1 MEQSRAVWKGTVAQ
15 GTGTSDLNAAFE
27 EKWKNLF
34 DIIHLTEDLS
44 VKFKSL
50 KSEDE
55 IFSVIIDGFEKSKV
69 RSVTIALLNKDRT
82 MLKLIGST
90 LPHANVMHAEKSA
103 GIQIRDFCLK
113 LSDSR
118 IYSTVVNHNQ
128 TVHVKVSDLLSELF
142 PRPPAS
148 AIRKYVRSTNNSCII
163 SPLRQYNRCI
173 GAFSMS
179 SMHSAEYLI
188 PTVRTFA
195 GHISVALELARENIE
210 RTKAEEAL
218 KTSQGLLQTER
229 EALKQKNIALSE
241 VLHQI
246 EAEKNNIKHQI
257 ATNVQRIL
265 LPTLAKLRRRGTG
278 IEKQYLNLLENNL
291 REITSPFLDTFAHKY
306 SMLSTMELEVCNLV
320 RNGLSSKEIADLLC
334 ISILTVHRHR
344 EFIRKK
350 IGIINKKINL
360 ESYLKNLPNSID
372 VVSTQIKTTVELRMA
387 ASR

>member
-1 MEQSRAVWKGTVAQ
+1 
-15 GTGTSDLNAAFE
+15 
-27 EKWKNLF
+27 
-34 DIIHLTEDLS
+34 
-44 VKFKSL
+44 
-50 KSEDE
+50 
-55 IFSVIIDGFEKSKV
+55 
-69 RSVTIALLNKDRT
+69 

-103 GIQIRDFCLK
+103 GIHIRDFCLK
-113 LSDSR
+113 LSDSK
-118 IYSTVVNHNQ
+118 IYSTVINHNQ

-163 SPLRQYNRCI
+163 APLRQYNRCI

-195 GHISVALELARENIE
+195 THISVALELARENIE

-218 KTSQGLLQTER
+218 KTSQGLLRAER

-257 ATNVQRIL
+257 STNVQRIL
-265 LPTLAKLRRRGTG
+265 LPTLAKLRRRGNV

-306 SMLSTMELEVCNLV
+306 SMLSPRELEVCDLV
-320 RNGLSSKEIADLLC
+320 RNGLSSKEIADLLY

-372 VVSTQIKTTVELRMA
+372 VVSTQMKTTVELRMA
-387 ASR
+387 ASQ